1 MSSVREVT
9 FELFREHG
17 MTTMFGNP
25 GSTELPM
32 LAEFPDDFR
41 YVLGLQEAVA
51 VGMAD
56 GYAQASGGPAHV
68 NLHTAPGVGNGM
80 GAIFNAQA
88 NHSPLVVTAGQQVRA
103 HITMQA
109 NLTNRDATRVVHPF
123 VKWSFEPPRA
133 QDVPHALARA
143 IHTASLAPRGPAFVS
158 LPMDDWN
165 VDADEESG
173 RVVERKTEPRFG
185 PDPGAIKALAK
196 RLGEASNPVL
206 VAGPDIDASGGW
218 DDAVALAE
226 RQRLPVFA
234 SPAPGGGR
242 LGFPEAHPL
251 FQGVLPPAIG
261 PVAETLKGRDLI
273 LVVGSSVFP
282 YYPYIPGP
290 LLPEG
295 ASLVA
300 ITSDPDEAARAPMG
314 DVILSDVALALR
326 ALLAEVG
333 EANRAEPDPLPEP
346 SAGEESDPL
355 TPTMVH
361 NTLAQVFPDDGI
373 VVLESPSSTLAL
385 RNQLRISKPGSYYFG
400 AGGGLGFGL
409 AAALGVQLAQPDRP
423 VVCVLGEG
431 SAQYAITGFWTA
443 AAYDVPVSFLVLR
456 NEEYSILKWFADI
469 EEVKGAPGL
478 DLPALEVA
486 RVAEAYGVAS
496 EERQRPRRAPR
507 GARGRDRIGQAAAG
521 RSPGHAGHGPVLA
534 GCPQPGQLRRSR
546 LAPMDLL
553 APDSTGSRRR
563 GARRPRTGRR
573 MSSPGGLPSPCA
585 AS

>member
-1 MSSVREVT
+1 MDAGVDAGAAAWTDGQHRRGSSGPHRVRFVSTVREVA

-17 MTTMFGNP
+17 MTTIFGNP

-32 LAEFPDDFR
+32 LAEYPDDFR

-56 GYAQASGGPAHV
+56 GFAQASGKPTHV

-88 NHSPLVVTAGQQVRA
+88 NHTPLLVTAGQQVRA

-143 IHTASLAPRGPAFVS
+143 IHTASLAPKGPAFVS
-158 LPMDDWN
+158 LPMDDWTEEA
-165 VDADEESG
+165 DAESSH
-173 RVVERKTEPRFG
+173 VVERVAEPRMG
-185 PDPGAIKALAK
+185 PEPAAVESLAQ
-196 RLGEASNPVL
+196 RLTASKSPVL
-206 VAGPDIDASGGW
+206 VAGPDIDASGAW
-218 DDAVALAE
+218 NDVVALAE

-234 SPAPGGGR
+234 SPATGGGR
-242 LGFPEAHPL
+242 LGFPEGHPL

-314 DVILSDVALALR
+314 DVILADVGLALR
-326 ALLAEVG
+326 ALLEEIG

-346 SAGEESDPL
+346 TGGDVTDPL
-355 TPTMVH
+355 GATMVH
-361 NTLAQVFPDDGI
+361 NTLAQVFPGDGI
-373 VVLESPSSTLAL
+373 VVLESPSSTLSL

-409 AAALGVQLAQPDRP
+409 AAAIGVQLAQPDRP

-443 AAYDVPVSFLVLR
+443 AAYDVPVVFLVLR

-469 EEVKGAPGL
+469 EEVQGAPGL

-486 RVAEAYGVAS
+486 PVAEAYGVS
-496 EERQRPRRAPR
+496 SKRVS
-507 GARGRDRIGQAAAG
+507 GRDELHAALEDAIGSSQPELVEVPVA
-521 RSPGHAGHGPVLA
+521 PGMALF
-534 GCPQPGQLRRSR
+534 
-546 LAPMDLL
+546 
-553 APDSTGSRRR
+553 
-563 GARRPRTGRR
+563 
-573 MSSPGGLPSPCA
+573 
-585 AS
+585 